1 MPALVFMTIFWLIG
15 WVIWLFWS
23 LFYVNLYPF

>member
-1 MPALVFMTIFWLIG
+1 MPAFVFMTIFWILG
-15 WVIWLFWS
+15 WVIWLLWS

>member
-1 MPALVFMTIFWLIG
+1 MPAFVFMTIFWLVG
-15 WVIWLFWS
+15 WVIWLLWS

>member
-1 MPALVFMTIFWLIG
+1 MPALVFMTIFWILG
-15 WVIWLFWS
+15 WVIWLLWS

>member
-1 MPALVFMTIFWLIG
+1 MPAFVFMTLFWLIG
-15 WVIWLFWS
+15 WVIWLLWS